1 MKREQ
6 FIKELTRLGCVLK
19 RHGGR
24 HDIYL
29 NTRNGRLAPV
39 PRHSEIKET
48 LCKTIRKQLG
58 LA

>member
-6 FIKELTRLGCVLK
+6 FIKELIKLGCVLK

-29 NTRNGRLAPV
+29 NTRNGKLAPI
-39 PRHSEIKET
+39 PRHSEIKEA
-48 LCKTIRKQLG
+48 LCKIIRKQLG
-58 LA
+58 V